1 MPINEPPATNDYVR
15 SRVDG
20 RRGRIYTTYRR
31 YPWNESEIGI
41 LLSGVPAPERFLNQ
55 AWVGALYTDD
65 RTTVLPVDLF
75 EKIEPFDF
83 RTRSAA
89 RYFRDIEVTR
99 IESVNTHREI
109 GTADS
114 DSVISAHTW
123 TWVNY
128 APLRFNRQ
136 DF

>member
-1 MPINEPPATNDYVR
+1 MGLV
-15 SRVDG
+15 V
-20 RRGRIYTTYRR
+20 
-31 YPWNESEIGI
+31 
-41 LLSGVPAPERFLNQ
+41 SGLPAPEPLLKL
-55 AWVGALYTDD
+55 AGGGALYTDD